1 MHNISD
7 ACKEALDRQWVSTK
21 LSGTLKLNT
30 GDVIQ
35 LSNGDFSKGALT
47 VNSRSVS
54 GSEFALG
61 SVYAAELQAGITTD
75 TDRYLFYGA
84 ELVLKTHIQL
94 SDGTWEEIPMGKY
107 TVKEPERRG
116 KVVSLK
122 AYDDMLRLDV
132 PLKVTDVFG
141 TPFELL
147 SMLSEDTGV
156 ELAQSQE
163 EIEAMPNGTAIF
175 GMTVDEKTTYRDML
189 SDLSQLLCGFAVM
202 DRTGKLAI
210 RQYGHDPV
218 YTATGRK
225 KTGTSIS
232 DYLVRFCG
240 VKAAIGGQTEAV
252 YGESEEG
259 QVLDL
264 GSNQLL
270 QYGTDDHHREV
281 LEAILGEISQISYTP
296 VSTSLLTGYPA
307 LDLGDMI
314 TVEDQ
319 YGESVNTY
327 VMVTN
332 WMYRGRH
339 QIKGVGSNPNL
350 ISVRTQ
356 EDRKIDEVAG
366 KIDAKDIIVHSFTNA
381 SDITLVSDKE
391 RELISIN
398 YAATTDTRAI
408 FLATIPF
415 SVDRDGYIVINYYID
430 GVLLEGDTLRQYVER
445 GEHFVTISTNRAIE
459 HNARATLSVR
469 ALTEYIESDIRQQS
483 AKIASILDYID
494 TGTYSEQAIDTT
506 APKMTIAKQAI
517 KAVLYAQGLSGAKEW
532 DGTLNLVDEFAPVQ
546 LKPLAIRTMVDIVST
561 GLQVPMGNQ
570 ITQSMARLQLKPLT
584 LCGFAEQIGSAT
596 GVPIDF
602 VVAQQTVEFGMTE
615 YTEIVDGVTK
625 LKTVYVVE
633 SVTEEIDT
641 GYMSTVEIVTDGYQS
656 VESVVVE

>member
-1 MHNISD
+1 MYNISD

-47 VNSRSVS
+47 VNTRSVS

-84 ELVLKTHIQL
+84 EIVLETHVQL
-94 SDGTWEEIPMGKY
+94 EDGTWEEIPMGKY

-116 KVVSLK
+116 RVVSLK
-122 AYDDMLRLDV
+122 AYDDMLKLDV
-132 PLKVTDVFG
+132 PIKVTDVFG
-141 TPFELL
+141 TPWELL
-147 SMLSEDTGV
+147 VMLSEDTGV
-156 ELAQSQE
+156 ELEQSQE
-163 EIEAMPNGTAIF
+163 EIEALPNGSTIF
-175 GMTVDEKTTYRDML
+175 GMTVDEKTTHRDML

-210 RQYGHDPV
+210 RQYGHEPV

-232 DYLVRFCG
+232 DYLVSFCG
-240 VKAAIGGQTEAV
+240 VKAAIGGQTVAV

-264 GSNQLL
+264 GTNQLL
-270 QYGTDDHHREV
+270 QYGTDDHHRAV
-281 LEAILGEISQISYTP
+281 LEEILGEINQISYTP

-398 YAATTDTRAI
+398 YAATADTRAI

-415 SVDRDGYIVINYYID
+415 TVDRDGYIVINYYID
-430 GVLLEGDTLRQYVER
+430 GVLQEGDTLRQYVER

-459 HNARATLSVR
+459 RNARATLSVR
-469 ALTEYIESDIRQQS
+469 ALTEYFESDIRQQS

-494 TGTYSEQAIDTT
+494 TGTYTEQAIDTT
-506 APKMTIAKQAI
+506 APKMTVAKQAI
-517 KAVLYAQGLSGAKEW
+517 KGVLYAQGLSGAKEW
-532 DGTLNLVDEFAPVQ
+532 DGTLNLVDEVAPVQ
-546 LKPLAIRTMVDIVST
+546 LKPLTIRTMVDIAST
-561 GLQVPMGNQ
+561 GMQVPMGNQ
-570 ITQSMARLQLKPLT
+570 ITQSMARLQIRPIALR
-584 LCGFAEQIGSAT
+584 GFAEQIGSAT

-602 VVAQQTVEFGMTE
+602 VVAQQTVDFAGTEFTE
-615 YTEIVDGVTK
+615 TVDGVTK
-625 LKTVYVVE
+625 LKTEYMVG

-641 GYMSTVEIVTDGYQS
+641 GYMSAVEIVTDGFQS